1 MRFICGKTTCGGCG
15 RLLDVMDDTVA
26 ITPVVAAG
34 SPWSGFFHRGC
45 LDRLP
50 DRTALTRRWHEYIEK
65 LARSRSQYFPVL
77 AASGRFL
84 VVRRDAE
91 TKIGL
96 YHLDWCAEQRFNP
109 DDWEEFAGLLTGE
122 ALQEALDAAEEAEV
136 ASASERFAVK
146 LGNNPRQARLSWSTP
161 TGREIEY
168 PAGAFEAYTAAKGP
182 LNGFVDFAALAAE
195 DGLKPSETYGDLARC
210 QGVVV
215 RVDST
220 RNGYEVVYTAQ
231 QPVAIELGHDGLAE
245 LRRVLGDLRR

>member
-26 ITPVVAAG
+26 VTPVVAAG
-34 SPWSGFFHRGC
+34 SPWSGFFHRDC
-45 LDRLP
+45 FDRLP
-50 DRTALTRRWHEYIEK
+50 DRTDLSRRWHEFTEK

-77 AASGRFL
+77 AASRRFL

-91 TKIGL
+91 AKLGL
-96 YHLDWCAEQRFNP
+96 YHLDWCAEQRFIP
-109 DDWEEFAGLLTGE
+109 EEWEEFAGLLTGE
-122 ALQEALDAAEEAEV
+122 ELQEALDAAPEADV
-136 ASASERFAVK
+136 VSASKRFAVR
-146 LGNNPRQARLSWSTP
+146 LGSDPRHARLSWTVR

-168 PAGAFEAYTAAKGP
+168 PSGAFEAYTAANGP

-220 RNGYEVVYTAQ
+220 RIGYEVVYTAQ